1 MIKFSSIFNV
11 QILSHSHPYTEIRS
25 LFGERGRSYPFCKI
39 CTNECKK
46 IFTFLYTCI
55 LIQLAVSTASGNEES
70 VTTPVYLAILKGLER
85 LLLTD
90 VLSQQDSDTIVKLG
104 VDR

>member
-1 MIKFSSIFNV
+1 M
-11 QILSHSHPYTEIRS
+11 
-25 LFGERGRSYPFCKI
+25 
-39 CTNECKK
+39 
-46 IFTFLYTCI
+46 TFLYTCI

-90 VLSQQDSDTIVKLG
+90 VLSQQDSDAIVKLG